1 MMCRILILGFI
12 MFSSSFFL
20 YSQEVLKLSEDQ
32 SVGEGSLDQ
41 LSWLEGYWQGSGFG
55 GICDEV
61 WMPAMDNTMSGI
73 FRYSKNDTLKFKEYL
88 VIEEVDSSL
97 VLKLKHFNRDLSSWE
112 EKDEWTVF
120 ELIKIDGQT
129 AYFNGLTYQ
138 RRKDEL
144 IIMLRLFGEGEE
156 YVERFSFHKLN
167 M

>member
-1 MMCRILILGFI
+1 MCRILVVGFI
-12 MFSSSFFL
+12 MFSSSVFL
-20 YSQEVLKLSEDQ
+20 YSQEVMKLSKDQ
-32 SVGEGSLDQ
+32 PVGKGSLDQ

-55 GICDEV
+55 GTCDEV

-88 VIEEVDSSL
+88 VIEEIDSSL
-97 VLKLKHFNRDLSSWE
+97 VLKLKHFNRDLTPWE

-120 ELIKIDGQT
+120 ELIKIDEQT

-138 RRKDEL
+138 RRNNEL
-144 IIMLRLFGEGEE
+144 IIMLRLSSEGEKYIE
-156 YVERFSFHKLN
+156 KFTFNKLN

>member
-1 MMCRILILGFI
+1 

-20 YSQEVLKLSEDQ
+20 YSQEVLNLSEDQ

-97 VLKLKHFNRDLSSWE
+97 VLKLKHFNRDLSPWE
-112 EKDEWTVF
+112 EKDEWTIFRLV
-120 ELIKIDGQT
+120 KIEGQT
-129 AYFNGLTYQ
+129 AWFSGLTYH
-138 RRKDEL
+138 RDEDKLTIKLALNSGGETRIEEFVFTLKDL
-144 IIMLRLFGEGEE
+144 
-156 YVERFSFHKLN
+156 
-167 M
+167 